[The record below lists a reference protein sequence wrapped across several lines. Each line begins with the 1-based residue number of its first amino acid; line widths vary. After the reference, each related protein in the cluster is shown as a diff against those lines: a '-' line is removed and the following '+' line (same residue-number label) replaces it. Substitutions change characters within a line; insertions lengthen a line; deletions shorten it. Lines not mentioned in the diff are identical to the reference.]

1 MWNNVHSRL
10 PCYKFLSVMEVGY
23 CWCNWMISSI
33 LADELYVGEKMMSI
47 LEVSFMVSWQW
58 LQELVVLFLLQ
69 LEHVV
74 ETNYESATVVT
85 KIENI
90 QQTYQQ
96 YCKFGT
102 VPKAHK
108 TPGTSHTST

>member
-1 MWNNVHSRL
+1 MAMAPRTR
-10 PCYKFLSVMEVGY
+10 G
-23 CWCNWMISSI
+23 
-33 LADELYVGEKMMSI
+33 
-47 LEVSFMVSWQW
+47 SF
-58 LQELVVLFLLQ
+58 FLLQ

-108 TPGTSHTST
+108 TPGTSHTSTWHDDTQLVERILEV